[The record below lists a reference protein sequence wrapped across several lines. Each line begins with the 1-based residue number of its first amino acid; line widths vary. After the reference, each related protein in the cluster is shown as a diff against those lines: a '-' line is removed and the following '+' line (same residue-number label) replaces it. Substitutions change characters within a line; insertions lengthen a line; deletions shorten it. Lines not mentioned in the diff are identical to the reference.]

1 MECHKKMIGLL
12 QKIMAPVS
20 VEKATRKSIFTNIDL
35 ETDADVLIFLPSSEF
50 SNLRILKTIILKNA
64 F

>member
-1 MECHKKMIGLL
+1 
-12 QKIMAPVS
+12 MASVS

-35 ETDADVLIFLPSSEF
+35 ETGADFLIFLPSSEF
-50 SNLRILKTIILKNA
+50 SNLRILKMIILKNA

>member
-12 QKIMAPVS
+12 QKIMASVS

-50 SNLRILKTIILKNA
+50 SNLRILKMIILKNA